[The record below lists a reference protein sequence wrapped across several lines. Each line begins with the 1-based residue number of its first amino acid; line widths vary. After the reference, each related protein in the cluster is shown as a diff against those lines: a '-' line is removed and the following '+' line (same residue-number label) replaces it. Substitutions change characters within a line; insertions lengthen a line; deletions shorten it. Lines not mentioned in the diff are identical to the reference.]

1 MSPGFPPADSAD
13 QLQRWSCICNLSLF
27 DGPMLT
33 HYHAEGLHCGFFDV
47 DALEENYRDDK
58 KRSAIGFHQATRR

>member
-1 MSPGFPPADSAD
+1 MH
-13 QLQRWSCICNLSLF
+13 LQFVTF